1 MKNLILIPILIICP
15 LTIQIKA
22 QESGDPIVKMNNE
35 KDAKLR
41 FGIKGISSIGWL
53 MPENT
58 RRFSRYELGLGY
70 GWGLN

>member
-1 MKNLILIPILIICP
+1 MKNLILISILIICP

-41 FGIKGISSIGWL
+41 FGIKGIS
-53 MPENT
+53 
-58 RRFSRYELGLGY
+58 
-70 GWGLN
+70 